1 MALTDWESIDFEDP
15 GDAEADGV
23 LVAPAPSEPGGGRA
37 VAPPP
42 PPPRAEPAADDDDA
56 AAREAA
62 AREAAARE
70 AAARE
75 AAVPD
80 EPGLVYQFEYLL
92 ELPARASGGERL
104 TLHNIAVIAQRG
116 GTLYT
121 LTVLC
126 READWPKRERT
137 LREVARSFRLTS

>member
-1 MALTDWESIDFEDP
+1 MKRS
-15 GDAEADGV
+15 
-23 LVAPAPSEPGGGRA
+23 PAPSPQDSEF
-37 VAPPP
+37 
-42 PPPRAEPAADDDDA
+42 ADATFD
-56 AAREAA
+56 
-62 AREAAARE
+62 
-70 AAARE
+70 
-75 AAVPD
+75 V
-80 EPGLVYQFEYLL
+80 
-92 ELPARASGGERL
+92 GGERL